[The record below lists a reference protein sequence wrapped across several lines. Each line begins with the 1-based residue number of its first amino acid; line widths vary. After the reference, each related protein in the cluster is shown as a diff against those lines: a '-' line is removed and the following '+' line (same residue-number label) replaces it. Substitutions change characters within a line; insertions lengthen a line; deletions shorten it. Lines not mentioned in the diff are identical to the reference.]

1 MIGRA
6 RGAAHSLF
14 DFGSLAGDYDRWYE
28 TPLGMAHDRAQKS
41 DVRMLL
47 RSARPE
53 GLLLDVGCGTGHW
66 SRFFASLGYAVIG
79 IDISPEM
86 IGVARTRSAPQCLFG
101 VADGCE
107 LPFGDGCFDVVAVMA
122 TLEFVSDVS
131 RVLDEMFRCV
141 ADAGVVLVG
150 TLNRLARINRR
161 RLAADNEPYASGRLF
176 TPDELRHRLERFG
189 RVRMRASLPQESGPG
204 EHLGRRVA
212 RWLAG
217 RRSTSGPFL
226 VAEVTP
232 NE

>member
-6 RGAAHSLF
+6 RSAAHSLF

-41 DVRMLL
+41 DVRTLL
-47 RSARPE
+47 GSARPE

-66 SRFFASLGYAVIG
+66 SRFFTSLGYAVIG
-79 IDISPEM
+79 IDISQDM
-86 IGVARTRSAPQCLFG
+86 IEVAGSRSAARCLFG
-101 VADGCE
+101 VADACD
-107 LPFGDGCFDVVAVMA
+107 LPFGNGCFDVVAAMA

-141 ADAGVVLVG
+141 SDAGVILVG

-161 RLAADNEPYASGRLF
+161 RVAAGREPYASARLF
-176 TPDELRHRLERFG
+176 TPGELRHRLERFG
-189 RVRMRASLPQESGPG
+189 RVRMRASLPQEIRPG
-204 EHLGRRVA
+204 ERLGRRFA
-212 RWLAG
+212 GWLAG
-217 RRSTSGPFL
+217 RRSTRGPFL
-226 VAEVTP
+226 VAEVAR

>member
-6 RGAAHSLF
+6 RSTVHSLF
-14 DFGSLAGDYDRWYE
+14 DFGALAEDYDRWYE

-41 DVRMLL
+41 DVRLL
-47 RSARPE
+47 LGSTPPK

-79 IDISPEM
+79 IDILQEM
-86 IGVARTRSAPQCLFG
+86 IEVAGARSAPQCLFG
-101 VADGCE
+101 VADACD
-107 LPFGDGCFDVVAVMA
+107 LPFGDGCFDVVAAMA

-141 ADAGVVLVG
+141 GDAGVVLVG

-161 RLAADNEPYASGRLF
+161 RVAAGREPYVSGRLV
-176 TPDELRHRLERFG
+176 TPGELRHRLERFG
-189 RVRMRASLPQESGPG
+189 RVRMRASSAQKNGLVGR
-204 EHLGRRVA
+204 LGR
-212 RWLAG
+212 LG
-217 RRSTSGPFL
+217 RCLVGQRSTSGPFL
-226 VAEVTP
+226 VAEVTR

>member
-1 MIGRA
+1 MNGRA
-6 RGAAHSLF
+6 RSAAHSLF
-14 DFGSLAGDYDRWYE
+14 DFGPLAGDYDRWYE

-47 RSARPE
+47 GSAPPE

-66 SRFFASLGYAVIG
+66 SRFFVSLGYAAIG
-79 IDISPEM
+79 IDISQEM
-86 IGVARTRSAPQCLFG
+86 IEGARTRATPQCLYG
-101 VADGCE
+101 VADACE
-107 LPFGDGCFDVVAVMA
+107 LPFGNGCFDVVAAMA

-161 RLAADNEPYASGRLF
+161 RLATGSEPYVSGRLF
-176 TPDELRHRLERFG
+176 TPGELRHRLERFG
-189 RVRMRASLPQESGPG
+189 RVRMRASSPQVSGLG
-204 EHLGRRVA
+204 EHLGRRIA

-226 VAEVTP
+226 VAEVTR